1 MGTEAA
7 LAEWLFVFN
16 SAAVRMNQA
25 NRSAAI
31 VPQRFDH
38 PPSRLERTYSPVK
51 IKSRCSQP
59 GRRRRAGCP
68 RTGSPA
74 RLATALVTFEPGA
87 RTTWHTHPIGQTLT
101 SSRASAGCRSRA
113 ARCAPATRSGLRP
126 ARSIGHGAAPTT
138 AMVRLAMQEALDGKQ
153 IDRLEH
159 VTQELY
165 RAESG

>member
-1 MGTEAA
+1 MFMSACADGSSCS
-7 LAEWLFVFN
+7 FRPPKGVFLLKKVN
-16 SAAVRMNQA
+16 FLPMNQPH
-25 NRSAAI
+25 RSAAI

-38 PPSRLERTYSPVK
+38 PPKLERTYSPVK

-87 RTTWHTHPIGQTLT
+87 RTTWHCHPIGQTLT

-153 IDRLEH
+153 S
-159 VTQELY
+159 TGW
-165 RAESG
+165 SM